1 MKIFLHICTYIITC
15 LGCFSISGGYLNS
28 LYAGQHSLIVKFTTQ
43 SDEYIQWKNNERKG
57 TIQSLVSI
65 LGNHTSRPMLRS
77 QIFDLLI
84 SKSNA
89 NSKVKK
95 NILSVVNLESLAII
109 EYDADITPEIVSK
122 KISSYSFIEYAEP
135 KPVHTFN
142 TAPNDPMISM
152 QNYLNQIHAFEAWEY
167 YESSSRKDSILISI
181 VDTGIDTNHED
192 LLSALYINAGE
203 DGLDQKGV
211 SKRANG
217 IDDDLNGFIDDWSG
231 WDFASSA
238 NIVSGDNSPFPGHFH
253 GTHVAGIAA
262 AISENEKGIA
272 GIARRVKILPVKVS
286 KDDSTSLTVENSYEG
301 LLYAAAMG
309 ARIINCSWGSPSP
322 SIAEAEIVAN
332 AQQFGCLIVAGAGND
347 GKETSFYPASYPNV
361 LSVAAVYYDATK
373 TSYSNFS
380 PSVDISAP
388 GSSIFSTLKGNTYG
402 YSSGTS
408 MSAPIISG
416 TAALIASVFP
426 LADAQQIAARII
438 SSAKNIDSINP
449 LFARKIG
456 FGLVDCMAALSQKN
470 LQYIAIIQKQIT
482 DETADDM
489 YTPGES
495 IDISLSIKNVLETV
509 DSAYIIA
516 SCADSN
522 VNIVF
527 KKDTIYAGTLQPSTV
542 YSLPFPLSFTLPENP
557 PYNYPLLIHL
567 DIYSASSLIARD
579 AVQLVIN
586 PTYRTLAENDITVT
600 INSQGNIGYNDYPS
614 NTQGQGL
621 ASSYYPYSVLFEGA
635 FMAGIS
641 PNRLS
646 NIARDASGDAQDQSW
661 IIKDPIK
668 VSIPGMIADLEAHI
682 TFKDEYKADQAGFT
696 VKQKVYQSNDDSLKD
711 ILLLSYEITNNS
723 GVNYDSVF
731 AGLFF
736 DWDIG
741 PAGQNNI
748 CGFNQLKGYGY
759 CYNDVLDK
767 LPYTGVA
774 LLTGQSLNYCS
785 IDNDGG
791 GGYINIYDGFSRN
804 EKWRAMSGGL
814 TRAFSRPTDVSMV
827 ISGGP
832 ERLDAEETKKF
843 VFAVFIGTN
852 EQDLDRKMESSRSYA
867 AANNIGSGFIWNQ
880 APRYNQLKEILIGRD
895 QAIYIDYQV
904 SARTNIHF
912 EVNDMLGKLIKRIS
926 IGEKNAG
933 IYTSERISFDGLSS
947 GTYIVKYITDYG
959 YDALPF
965 VLIR

>member
-1 MKIFLHICTYIITC
+1 MMIFLNAYTFIITC
-15 LGCFSISGGYLNS
+15 LGCLVISGGFLNS
-28 LYAGQHSLIVKFTTQ
+28 LYASQHSLIVKFTAQ
-43 SDEYIQWKNNERKG
+43 STEYIQWKNNERRG
-57 TIQSLVSI
+57 TIQSLVST
-65 LGNHTSRPMLRS
+65 LGTHSSRPMLRS
-77 QIFDLLI
+77 QIINLLM
-84 SKSNA
+84 STPSA
-89 NSKVKK
+89 NSKVKD
-95 NILSVVNLESLAII
+95 ISLSVLQLESLAII
-109 EYDADITPEIVSK
+109 EYNADISPEIASK
-122 KISSYSFIEYAEP
+122 KISSYSFIEYSEP
-135 KPVHTFN
+135 KPVHAFN
-142 TAPNDPMISM
+142 AAPNDPMISM
-152 QNYLNQIHAFEAWEY
+152 QNYLNQIHAFEAWDY
-167 YESSSRKDSILISI
+167 YESSARKDSILISI

-192 LLSALYINAGE
+192 LSSALYINSGE
-203 DGLDQKGV
+203 DGIDQKGN

-217 IDDDLNGFIDDWSG
+217 IDDDMNGFIDDWSG
-231 WDFASSA
+231 WDFASST

-262 AISENEKGIA
+262 AISNNEKGIA

-309 ARIINCSWGSPSP
+309 AKIINCSWGSPSP

-332 AQQFGCLIVAGAGND
+332 AQQYGCLIIAGAGND

-361 LSVAAVYYDATK
+361 LSVASVYYDATK
-373 TSYSNFS
+373 ASYSNFS

-408 MSAPIISG
+408 MSAPIITG
-416 TAALIASVFP
+416 TAALIASIFP
-426 LADAQQIAARII
+426 NADAQQIAARII

-449 LFARKIG
+449 SYARKIG
-456 FGLVDCMAALSQKN
+456 FGQVDCMAAISKKN
-470 LQYIAIIQKQIT
+470 PQYIAIIQKQIT

-509 DSAYIIA
+509 DSAFIIA
-516 SCADSN
+516 SCLDSN

-527 KKDTIYAGTLQPSTV
+527 KKDTLFVGTLQPSTI
-542 YSLPFPLSFTLPENP
+542 YSLPIPLSFNLPDNP

-567 DIYSASSLIARD
+567 DIYSASALIARD

-586 PTYRTLAENDITVT
+586 PTYRTLAENDISVT

-621 ASSYYPYSVLFEGA
+621 STSYDPYSVLFEGA
-635 FMAGIS
+635 FMAGVS

-661 IIKDPIK
+661 IIKDPINI
-668 VSIPGMIADLEAHI
+668 SIPGIISDLEAHI
-682 TFKDEYKADQAGFT
+682 TFKDENKADQAGFT
-696 VKQKVYQSNDDSLKD
+696 VVQQVYQSNDDSLKD
-711 ILLLSYEITNNS
+711 ILIFSYEITNNS
-723 GVNYDSVF
+723 GINYDSVF

-748 CGFNQLKGYGY
+748 CGFNQLKGYGF
-759 CYNDVLDK
+759 CYNSVLDK

-832 ERLDAEETKKF
+832 QRLYADESKKF
-843 VFAVFIGTN
+843 VFAVFVGVN
-852 EQDLDRKMESSRSYA
+852 EQELDKKMESSRAYA
-867 AANNIGSGFIWNQ
+867 AVNNIGSGFIWNQ
-880 APRYNQLKEILIGRD
+880 TPRNTQLKEILIGRD
-895 QAIYIDYQV
+895 EAIYIDFQV
-904 SARTNIHF
+904 SARTNIEF
-912 EVNDMLGKLIKRIS
+912 EVYDMLGKLLKRVS

-933 IYTSERISFDGLSS
+933 VYTSERISFDGLSS
-947 GTYIVKYITDYG
+947 GTYMVKFITDYG

-965 VLIR
+965 VLVR